1 MRTKKEVLDVF
12 GKELDFFE
20 TSGTGIRDFT
30 EKIMCCM
37 PDYFLE
43 RENGKDNCILIHTK
57 SCMVIAEELFKLECF
72 RDKFQA
78 SERDC
83 IRSALLLQD
92 AMLYGAGEEH
102 KRIHDHPEYVSI
114 LIQSNSWDELLPAFL
129 RKEIAGMVASH
140 EGQWNKK
147 GEEDLKL
154 AKPET
159 ECQIFVHMCSRL
171 VKCPECTTQ
180 LPIVAQSYRKLYNEM
195 IDFRRKSE
203 SLSADI
209 KQIAETL
216 VRGQEWDGSIKED
229 TYGKFIIL
237 NKMHVTVTPVLAS
250 ALTLLSANRSSSMGS
265 FSNPYG
271 Q

>member
-1 MRTKKEVLDVF
+1 MRTEKEVLDVF
-12 GKELDFFE
+12 GKELAAFE
-20 TSGTGIRDFT
+20 TTGIGIRNFT

-43 RENGKDNCILIHTK
+43 RKNGNDNCILIHTK

-92 AMLYGAGEEH
+92 AMLYGAGEVHE
-102 KRIHDHPEYVSI
+102 RIHEHPEYISI
-114 LIQSNSWDELLPAFL
+114 FIQSNKWEELLPAFL

-140 EGQWNKK
+140 EGQWNKN

-154 AKPET
+154 LKPET

-171 VKCPECTTQ
+171 VKRPECTTQ
-180 LPIVAQSYRKLYNEM
+180 LPVVEQSYKELYDEM
-195 IDFRRKSE
+195 IRFKMESKRLSSDIANIAE
-203 SLSADI
+203 SLV
-209 KQIAETL
+209 K
-216 VRGQEWDGSIKED
+216 GQQWDGSIKED
-229 TYGKFIIL
+229 SYGKFIIL
-237 NKMHVTVTPVLAS
+237 NGMRVTTTDSLAN
-250 ALTLLSANRSSSMGS
+250 ALEQLSRNRISVNGN
-265 FSNPYG
+265 FANPYG
-271 Q
+271 K